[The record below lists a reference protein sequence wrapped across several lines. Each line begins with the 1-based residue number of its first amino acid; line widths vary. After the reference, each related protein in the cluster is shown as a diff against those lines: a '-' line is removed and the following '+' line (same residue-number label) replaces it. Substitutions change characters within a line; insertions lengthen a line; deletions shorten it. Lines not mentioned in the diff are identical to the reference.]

1 MNIKLN
7 RFAAAVAA
15 AVMLA
20 GCLTACGNKDGDASS
35 AASENT
41 SQQTAADSAETPADE
56 TSADTDAPVKKEPRN
71 MEIRDISSWD
81 LVKEMTIGWNLGNT
95 MDATG
100 NPTLDAEVAWQ
111 PARTT
116 EQMAV
121 LLKDTGFNVLR
132 VPVSWGEHMD
142 ENYKVDEAWMARV
155 REIVDYGIDNG
166 LFVILNTH
174 HEEWY
179 FPTNSDK
186 AQDIEQLTA
195 LWEQIAEEFKGYDEH
210 LIFEGLNEPRLRET
224 PKEWTGGDDESRAVV
239 QEYAKAFYDT
249 VRKSGGNNEK
259 RHLMLTGYAASSSQ
273 NCLKEVWL
281 PENDDKVIVSV
292 HAYLPYDL
300 ALNTKGTDKWDPESG
315 QRDIDNFFDTL
326 NMLFLYKQVPVIVG
340 EFGTV
345 NKDNLEDRIACAD
358 YFVSKAKE
366 FGVPMC
372 WWDNNAVFGAG
383 ENFGLMDRSIM
394 PEWRFPEL
402 VDTLVKAAAK

>member
-1 MNIKLN
+1 MDIKFGRL
-7 RFAAAVAA
+7 AALSAA
-15 AVMLA
+15 MIVLT
-20 GCLTACGNKDGDASS
+20 GCLASCGSSGGDSS
-35 AASENT
+35 SPAGNT
-41 SQQTAADSAETPADE
+41 SQTAGEDTAAPEGGDTAA
-56 TSADTDAPVKKEPRN
+56 ADTDAPVKKEPRN

-81 LVKEMTIGWNLGNT
+81 LVQEMTIGWNLGNT

-100 NPTLDAEVAWQ
+100 KPTLDAEVAWQ

-186 AQDIEQLTA
+186 DQDIEQLTA

-210 LIFEGLNEPRLRET
+210 LIFEGLNEPRLRGT

-273 NCLKEVWL
+273 SCLKEVWL

-292 HAYLPYDL
+292 HAYLPYDF
-300 ALNTKGTDKWDPESG
+300 ALNTKGTDKWSIDSDT
-315 QRDIDNFFDTL
+315 RDIDGFFDTL
-326 NMLFLYKQVPVIVG
+326 NMLFLYKKVPVIVG
-340 EFGTV
+340 EFGSV

-358 YFVSKAKE
+358 YYVSKARE

-402 VDTLVKAAAK
+402 VDTMVKAAAK